1 MPEETINDI
10 FTLSTSRYSEVR
22 TFAQELLI
30 KLMARYFSGFS
41 DMINPLV
48 RFTITLG
55 SH

>member
-30 KLMARYFSGFS
+30 KLMARYFSFAIPVKS
-41 DMINPLV
+41 FDLFV
-48 RFTITLG
+48 D
-55 SH
+55 HYY